1 MKAQSKLPEPKL
13 PVFVDDIMIYF
24 STALNETYFCER
36 DGKWNE
42 ETVNHPKLSLFR
54 SVHCIYNPK
63 DEIKSKAKHKQE

>member
-42 ETVNHPKLSLFR
+42 ETVNHPKLSLDERFKE
-54 SVHCIYNPK
+54 K
-63 DEIKSKAKHKQE
+63 DWFDRQQIF